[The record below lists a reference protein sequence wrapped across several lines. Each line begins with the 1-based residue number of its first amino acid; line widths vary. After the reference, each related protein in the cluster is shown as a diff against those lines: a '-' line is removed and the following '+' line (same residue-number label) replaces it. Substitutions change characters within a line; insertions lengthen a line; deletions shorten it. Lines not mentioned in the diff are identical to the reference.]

1 MHGYV
6 CLCLSSVCIFW
17 NPIMEI
23 KEVLET
29 EEGIQA
35 GEAGL
40 RLCFLSCYTQAWVAP
55 GLSGGPKQLMCWWS
69 LQSSCSVNTEAAG
82 RESVRFCSGLASGR
96 ALSLSYTH
104 PHVPTHTDT
113 LKKAPACQHPGPSS
127 TITLSLQRLPSPWQR
142 AFVGTTD
149 RHSHYCG

>member
-1 MHGYV
+1 MTVHGYV

-69 LQSSCSVNTEAAG
+69 LQSSCSVNTEAPG

-113 LKKAPACQHPGPSS
+113 LKCRKTRCLCRAVLFLCR
-127 TITLSLQRLPSPWQR
+127 TTTSLPISGRVL
-142 AFVGTTD
+142 TK
-149 RHSHYCG
+149 